1 VGVAF
6 WRLFSE
12 VWEQKK
18 AIFKCLQLGTMRIKT
33 LDIPIAYDYLGCNIW
48 SFPIQLLAASVW
60 SEVKQNPG
68 SGILSPSWEYSETE
82 GYIANCILFSSYGI
96 LLLLVFVPCSL
107 KFSPCYK
114 DAFQILAD
122 KGTQL
127 LYKWP
132 LVLFIILFI
141 VIFKLYV

>member
-1 VGVAF
+1 
-6 WRLFSE
+6 
-12 VWEQKK
+12 
-18 AIFKCLQLGTMRIKT
+18 MKT
-33 LDIPIAYDYLGCNIW
+33 LDITITYDYLGCKIW
-48 SFPIQLLAASVW
+48 SFPVQLSAASLW
-60 SEVKQNPG
+60 SKVKQKAG
-68 SGILSPSWEYSETE
+68 SYLHPPEYAEIE
-82 GYIANCILFSSYGI
+82 GYIDNCILFSSYGI

-127 LYKWP
+127 FYKWP

>member
-1 VGVAF
+1 
-6 WRLFSE
+6 
-12 VWEQKK
+12 
-18 AIFKCLQLGTMRIKT
+18 M
-33 LDIPIAYDYLGCNIW
+33 
-48 SFPIQLLAASVW
+48 
-60 SEVKQNPG
+60 G
-68 SGILSPSWEYSETE
+68 SYFHPQEYAETE

>member
-1 VGVAF
+1 MA
-6 WRLFSE
+6 SYITSIC
-12 VWEQKK
+12 
-18 AIFKCLQLGTMRIKT
+18 A
-33 LDIPIAYDYLGCNIW
+33 
-48 SFPIQLLAASVW
+48 LL
-60 SEVKQNPG
+60 
-68 SGILSPSWEYSETE
+68 TE
-82 GYIANCILFSSYGI
+82 I
-96 LLLLVFVPCSL
+96 
-107 KFSPCYK
+107 SPCYK